1 MTMHFAPVS
10 PEAET
15 KRAAAQ
21 LAAKHANLPP
31 VTGLYRSFFK
41 RSLDLLFTLIAAPI
55 IFAVIALLAALI
67 AMDGNSPFYTQS
79 RLGKDG
85 RVFRLW
91 KLRTMIPNADQLL
104 ESYLEAD
111 PVARQEWMRSQK
123 LKNDPRIT
131 WVGKFLRKTS
141 LDELPQF
148 INILNGSM
156 SLVGPRPIMPC
167 QCDDYTGTSYYNLV
181 PGITGLWQVSDR
193 NECEFTGRVY
203 YDDLYDRTMSLKTDL
218 WVIWRTVFVVLRGT
232 GY

>member
-10 PEAET
+10 PEAGT

-21 LAAKHANLPP
+21 RAAKNAKLPP
-31 VTGLYRSFFK
+31 AAGPYRSFFK
-41 RSLDLLFTLIAAPI
+41 RSLDILFTLIAAPFI
-55 IFAVIALLAALI
+55 LLLI
-67 AMDGNSPFYTQS
+67 TLLTVLISMDGSSPFYTQK

-85 RVFRLW
+85 RTFRIW

-104 ESYLEAD
+104 ESYLAKD

-123 LKNDPRIT
+123 LKNDPRVT
-131 WVGKFLRKTS
+131 WIGKFLRKTS
-141 LDELPQF
+141 MDELPQF
-148 INILNGSM
+148 LNIVNGSM
-156 SLVGPRPIMPC
+156 SLVGPRPIMLC
-167 QCDDYTGTSYYNLV
+167 QAEDYTGTSYYNLV